1 MNILSVG
8 VSRQNKWS
16 QTLLSF
22 NNKEETKT
30 SKAGDTINV
39 LWFMQEIQDN
49 RDQIFVDKVNDV
61 LNRRNNKI
69 KQLYFLYNFNY
80 EK

>member
-1 MNILSVG
+1 MNALREYIISHMNILCVG
-8 VSRQNKWS
+8 VRRQNTWS

-61 LNRRNNKI
+61 LNR
-69 KQLYFLYNFNY
+69 
-80 EK
+80 